1 MRKSRLFA
9 VVTSGAC
16 LTMMLSLGPTATASA
31 SANIRH
37 GGVLHVVMPWVTIPD
52 NFNPLNPGQA
62 GSTAGGTLSLLY
74 EGLAYDNPYTGAI
87 TDLLATGWTWSNG
100 GKTLTL
106 NTRTGVDWNDG
117 KPLSAADVAFT
128 FNYIHKYPALDIN
141 GLWAAGL
148 ESANV
153 GKAPNSVVL
162 TFKTPSIVNAPN
174 IIKQLIIPKHIWSK
188 VSDPVTYPNLHPV
201 GTGAFLL
208 KSYEPTFVSYVKNP
222 NYWQAGEPYV
232 NGVTYEAVK
241 SDDTAELLVLNG
253 DAAYTYDY
261 ITDAPATF
269 ESAHPWNKIYWPA
282 YEDNILYM
290 NDAAAPFNDV
300 NFRKAVAMTVNTTQ
314 VANLAYFGA
323 LPAANESG
331 ITTGQVGSWVP
342 SSVSSLEWSYNPSAA
357 LTMLES
363 NGYKLVGGQL
373 EAPSGNVIPTL
384 KILIG
389 AGWTDFIS
397 VATTLQSELK
407 QIGITSTVDQE
418 PWSTYY
424 PSILD
429 GTYQFAVSWS
439 NNNNAT
445 PYYEYYDLLDS
456 NEMVPDGTAS
466 TGFNWERWSSPTV
479 DAALA
484 SYASTTSLSVQ
495 KTDMA
500 TVEKSVLQNVPVI
513 PLTGR
518 ANWTDYSTRYF
529 AGWPSQKNPYNA
541 GEPPDNQ
548 TGAELMFLNVHLG

>member
-1 MRKSRLFA
+1 MGKSRLFA
-9 VVTSGAC
+9 VLTSGAC
-16 LTMMLSLGPTATASA
+16 LTLMLSLAPTAPANA
-31 SANIRH
+31 SANTKN

-52 NFNPLNPGQA
+52 NFNPLNPGQS

-74 EGLAYDNPYTGAI
+74 EGLAYDNPYTGVI

-100 GKTLTL
+100 GKTLTI

-117 KPLSAADVAFT
+117 KPFSAADVAFT

-148 ESANV
+148 ASAKV
-153 GKAPNSVVL
+153 GKAPNTVVL
-162 TFKTPSIVNAPN
+162 TFKTPSAVQVPEIV
-174 IIKQLIIPKHIWSK
+174 KQLIIPQHIWAK
-188 VSDPVTYPNLHPV
+188 VGNPVTYPNLHPV
-201 GTGAFLL
+201 GTGPFLL
-208 KSYEPTFVSYVKNP
+208 KSFSPTLVSYVKNT
-222 NYWQAGEPYV
+222 NYWQADEPHV
-232 NGVTYEAVK
+232 SGVTYEAVK

-331 ITTGQVGSWVP
+331 ITAGQVSSWIP

-357 LTMLES
+357 LSLLET

-373 EAPSGNVIPTL
+373 EDPSGNVIPTL

-397 VATTLQSELK
+397 VATTIQSDLK
-407 QIGITSTVDQE
+407 QIGISSTVDQE

-439 NNNNAT
+439 NNNNPT
-445 PYYEYYDLLDS
+445 PYYEYYSLLDS
-456 NEMVPDGTAS
+456 AQMVPDGTAS
-466 TGFNWERWSSPTV
+466 TGDNWERWSSPAV
-479 DAALA
+479 DSALA
-484 SYASTTSLSVQ
+484 SYASTSSLSVQ

-500 TVEKSVLQNVPVI
+500 TVEKAVLQNVPVI

-529 AGWPSQKNPYNA
+529 TGWPSLKDPYNA
-541 GEPPDNQ
+541 GEPPDQNY
-548 TGAELMFLNVHLG
+548 GAELMFLNVHLG

>member
-1 MRKSRLFA
+1 MGCC
-9 VVTSGAC
+9 T
-16 LTMMLSLGPTATASA
+16 LSCPGLRS
-31 SANIRH
+31 H
-37 GGVLHVVMPWVTIPD
+37 D
-52 NFNPLNPGQA
+52 NFNPLNPGQS

-100 GKTLTL
+100 GKTLTI
-106 NTRTGVDWNDG
+106 NTRTGVDWSDG
-117 KPLSAADVAFT
+117 KPFSAADVAFT
-128 FNYIHKYPALDIN
+128 FNYIHKYPALDIS
-141 GLWAAGL
+141 GVWAAGL
-148 ESANV
+148 ESASV
-153 GKAPNSVVL
+153 GKAANTVVL
-162 TFKTPSIVNAPN
+162 TFKSQSIVELPE
-174 IIKQLIIPKHIWSK
+174 IVKQLIIPKHIWSK
-188 VSDPVTYPNLHPV
+188 IADPVTYPNLHPV

-232 NGVTYEAVK
+232 SGVTYEAVK

-282 YEDNILYM
+282 LSGQHPVHERRCRTVQRRQLPQGRRHDGQH
-290 NDAAAPFNDV
+290 DAGRQPGLLRGPSCGQRNRRRGGPSQLV
-300 NFRKAVAMTVNTTQ
+300 GPVVAQLARSGATTRR
-314 VANLAYFGA
+314 
-323 LPAANESG
+323 LPCRC
-331 ITTGQVGSWVP
+331 
-342 SSVSSLEWSYNPSAA
+342 WSR
-357 LTMLES
+357 

-373 EAPSGNVIPTL
+373 EDPSGNVIPTL

-397 VATTLQSELK
+397 IATTLQSELK
-407 QIGITSTVDQE
+407 QIGISSTVDQE

-445 PYYEYYDLLDS
+445 PYYEYYYLLDS
-456 NEMVPDGTAS
+456 SQMVPDGTAS

-484 SYASTTSLSVQ
+484 SYASTSSLSVQ
-495 KTDMA
+495 KADM
-500 TVEKSVLQNVPVI
+500 TTIEKAVLAERP
-513 PLTGR
+513 GH
-518 ANWTDYSTRYF
+518 
-529 AGWPSQKNPYNA
+529 
-541 GEPPDNQ
+541 PP
-548 TGAELMFLNVHLG
+548 HR